1 LKDISSKILSQ
12 IGNADTIKIYFVN
25 PQHNK
30 ENSYKVAK
38 LNINDSVIEAAQD
51 MLDTC
56 VQGFSEKEQISID
69 LLDKQDEE
77 YVLTVPLTEVDFF
90 EECITDIKNERY
102 ETFHAHDSR
111 EFLEKLKFY
120 VIELSANGKSYY
132 FIRRY
137 SCNKLMAPR
146 QVLLVRKEN
155 TFEHLKDNKVFT
167 LENTVDAFVCES
179 TVYVLKDTQF
189 SLMTGYYKKERER
202 AEQVLDN
209 IGSLNLINDFDILKE
224 HCEERISYVKKISK
238 IDSSSV
244 DKINFTKVL
253 RLKQTREIDF
263 IIDEDSETISFKN
276 NSQLKNV
283 LDLLLDNFLIS
294 EVTGEPYRALN
305 KKKDVKTA

>member
-1 LKDISSKILSQ
+1 
-12 IGNADTIKIYFVN
+12 
-25 PQHNK
+25 
-30 ENSYKVAK
+30 
-38 LNINDSVIEAAQD
+38 
-51 MLDTC
+51 
-56 VQGFSEKEQISID
+56 
-69 LLDKQDEE
+69 
-77 YVLTVPLTEVDFF
+77 
-90 EECITDIKNERY
+90 
-102 ETFHAHDSR
+102 
-111 EFLEKLKFY
+111 
-120 VIELSANGKSYY
+120 
-132 FIRRY
+132 
-137 SCNKLMAPR
+137 
-146 QVLLVRKEN
+146 
-155 TFEHLKDNKVFT
+155 
-167 LENTVDAFVCES
+167 
-179 TVYVLKDTQF
+179 